1 MEQSI
6 LKMKDIVK
14 TFGCFT
20 ANDHVNLEVRKGEIH
35 ALLGEN
41 GAGKSTLMNI
51 LYGLYRQDSGQILLN
66 GSPVNFHGP
75 SDAIAHNI
83 GMVHQHFM
91 LVQPFTVAENLILG
105 CEPTKGLRLDLK
117 KAHEMIRN
125 VSDRYGL
132 HVDPDAKISDISV
145 GMQQRVEIL
154 KILLRD
160 AKILIFDEPT
170 AALTPQEIQDL
181 FVILRKLRENGHT
194 ILIITHKLKEIKQIS
209 DRVTVI
215 RKGQNVGTVET
226 ADTSEQQLAE
236 LMVGRKVILQTSR
249 DKHEPGRVVLQM
261 QNVHARNAR
270 GIEALRGLSLQ
281 VRAGEIVGIAGV
293 EGNGQSEIALVLKR
307 MLDYSAGQII
317 YNGKPYTK
325 KLTTQQL
332 IDSGLSH
339 IPEDRQ
345 KHGLVLGFSI
355 RENMV
360 LCTEDWPKF
369 RRGPFQNRRAIVQY
383 SETSVHDYDIRCT
396 NIEQTAQSL
405 SGGNQQKVIL
415 AREISRNPQFI
426 LICQP
431 TRGLDVGAIEYVHT
445 QILQLRK
452 LGCAILLI
460 SYELDEIM
468 QLSDRILTIYNGQIT
483 ANYRNGEVTSEQI
496 GLAMTGFSRT
506 KNAEGGASN
515 Q

>member
-1 MEQSI
+1 
-6 LKMKDIVK
+6 
-14 TFGCFT
+14 
-20 ANDHVNLEVRKGEIH
+20 
-35 ALLGEN
+35 
-41 GAGKSTLMNI
+41 
-51 LYGLYRQDSGQILLN
+51 
-66 GSPVNFHGP
+66 
-75 SDAIAHNI
+75 
-83 GMVHQHFM
+83 
-91 LVQPFTVAENLILG
+91 
-105 CEPTKGLRLDLK
+105 
-117 KAHEMIRN
+117 
-125 VSDRYGL
+125 
-132 HVDPDAKISDISV
+132 
-145 GMQQRVEIL
+145 
-154 KILLRD
+154 
-160 AKILIFDEPT
+160 
-170 AALTPQEIQDL
+170 
-181 FVILRKLRENGHT
+181 
-194 ILIITHKLKEIKQIS
+194 
-209 DRVTVI
+209 
-215 RKGQNVGTVET
+215 
-226 ADTSEQQLAE
+226 
-236 LMVGRKVILQTSR
+236 
-249 DKHEPGRVVLQM
+249 
-261 QNVHARNAR
+261 
-270 GIEALRGLSLQ
+270 
-281 VRAGEIVGIAGV
+281 
-293 EGNGQSEIALVLKR
+293 

-360 LCTEDWPKF
+360 LGTEDWPKF

>member
-1 MEQSI
+1 
-6 LKMKDIVK
+6 MKDIVK

-170 AALTPQEIQDL
+170 GALTPQEIQDL

-281 VRAGEIVGIAGV
+281 VRAVEIVGIAGV

-307 MLDYSAGQII
+307 M
-317 YNGKPYTK
+317 
-325 KLTTQQL
+325 QL
-332 IDSGLSH
+332 PQL
-339 IPEDRQ
+339 
-345 KHGLVLGFSI
+345 
-355 RENMV
+355 
-360 LCTEDWPKF
+360 WPKAK
-369 RRGPFQNRRAIVQY
+369 P
-383 SETSVHDYDIRCT
+383 SP
-396 NIEQTAQSL
+396 
-405 SGGNQQKVIL
+405 L
-415 AREISRNPQFI
+415 AAFSACAPMP
-426 LICQP
+426 P
-431 TRGLDVGAIEYVHT
+431 TRRTVPQPFAMQRNFWGQSTFYTITWG
-445 QILQLRK
+445 
-452 LGCAILLI
+452 LI
-460 SYELDEIM
+460 SLLRS
-468 QLSDRILTIYNGQIT
+468 QKPRRNNGPGSFGSTCAVCILCAG
-483 ANYRNGEVTSEQI
+483 RC
-496 GLAMTGFSRT
+496 FP
-506 KNAEGGASN
+506 
-515 Q
+515 

>member
-1 MEQSI
+1 MPAWGSTACKEGAETLDELLRMEHVS
-6 LKMKDIVK
+6 KRFGDFYANRDI
-14 TFGCFT
+14 
-20 ANDHVNLEVRKGEIH
+20 NLSVRKGEEH
-35 ALLGEN
+35 TLLGEN
-41 GAGKSTLMNI
+41 GAGKSTLMNVLI
-51 LYGLYRQDSGQILLN
+51 GLYQPTEGKIFLN
-66 GSPVNFHGP
+66 GKEVRIDSPAQAVKLG
-75 SDAIAHNI
+75 I

-132 HVDPDAKISDISV
+132 NVDPDAKISDISV

-170 AALTPQEIQDL
+170 GALTPQEIQDL

-345 KHGLVLGFSI
+345 
-355 RENMV
+355 R
-360 LCTEDWPKF
+360 
-369 RRGPFQNRRAIVQY
+369 
-383 SETSVHDYDIRCT
+383 SEEH
-396 NIEQTAQSL
+396 
-405 SGGNQQKVIL
+405 
-415 AREISRNPQFI
+415 
-426 LICQP
+426 
-431 TRGLDVGAIEYVHT
+431 
-445 QILQLRK
+445 
-452 LGCAILLI
+452 
-460 SYELDEIM
+460 
-468 QLSDRILTIYNGQIT
+468 
-483 ANYRNGEVTSEQI
+483 TSELQ
-496 GLAMTGFSRT
+496 S
-506 KNAEGGASN
+506 